1 MMNLSDI
8 FANAQGQEAMRALSQ
23 QFGLSAQQTE
33 AAVAALLPAFSV
45 GLQNQA
51 KSAEAFQNLI
61 GSFAGGQHLAA
72 FEYPKLAMNSDMMGA
87 SNAFL
92 EQIFG
97 GAQQQTQQIQDQV
110 VRQAAAVSGIGT
122 AILAKMLPVIASMI
136 LGGLFKGAMNNG
148 LGGLLEQLLRSTLGG
163 AGGGMGMPR
172 GAPPEQS
179 PMPDNPL
186 GDLLGSIFGN
196 ATGQSG
202 QQGQPADTRTN
213 DPVSA
218 GIDILRDMFKT
229 GQQVQNQQAETMEN
243 IFDQILK
250 SQKK

>member
-8 FANAQGQEAMRALSQ
+8 FSNAQGQEAMRALSQ
-23 QFGLSAQQTE
+23 QFGLSSEQTE

-45 GLQNQA
+45 GLQNRAQ
-51 KSAEAFQNLI
+51 SVEAFQNLI

-92 EQIFG
+92 QQIFG

-148 LGGLLEQLLRSTLGG
+148 LGGLLEQLLRNTLGGG

-172 GAPPEQS
+172 RDPQDQTS
-179 PMPDNPL
+179 VPDNPL

-196 ATGQSG
+196 APGQTG
-202 QQGQPADTRTN
+202 QQGKPV
-213 DPVSA
+213 DPMGA

-229 GQQVQNQQAETMEN
+229 GQQVQNQQVENLEN

>member
-8 FANAQGQEAMRALSQ
+8 FSNTQGQEAMRALSQ
-23 QFGLSAQQTE
+23 QFGLSSEQTE
-33 AAVAALLPAFSV
+33 AAVAALLPAFSIA
-45 GLQNQA
+45 LQNQA
-51 KSAEAFQNLI
+51 QSVEAFQNLI
-61 GSFAGGQHLAA
+61 GTFAGGQHLAA

-92 EQIFG
+92 QQIFG
-97 GAQQQTQQIQDQV
+97 GAQQQSQQIQDQV

-148 LGGLLEQLLRSTLGG
+148 LGGLLEQLLRNTLGG
-163 AGGGMGMPR
+163 GMGGGMGMPR
-172 GAPPEQS
+172 SDPQEPAR
-179 PMPDNPL
+179 DNPL

-196 ATGQSG
+196 AAGQAG
-202 QQGQPADTRTN
+202 QQGQSAD
-213 DPVSA
+213 PMSA

-229 GQQVQNQQAETMEN
+229 GQQMQNQQAQNLEN

-250 SQKK
+250 SQKR